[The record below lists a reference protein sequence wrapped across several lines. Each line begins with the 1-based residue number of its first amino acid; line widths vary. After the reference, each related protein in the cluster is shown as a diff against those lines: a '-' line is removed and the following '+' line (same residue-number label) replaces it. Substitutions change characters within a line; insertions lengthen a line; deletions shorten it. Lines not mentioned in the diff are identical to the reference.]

1 MSLQI
6 YILGSLWH
14 EERHPYDIKKR
25 ILENTSNT
33 VSITDGNLYYNF
45 DALHKKGYLDKV
57 ETVQSEG
64 HPDKSNYAITESGR
78 EALKDM
84 IYKSFKNPKDIRSL
98 LAPLFFVRLVDISRI
113 QFMLTEAIAQKEQE
127 LQEMTA
133 RTASWQPVNI
143 EAGYEECYEFLIRYG
158 RSGRTHELDNLKDLL
173 GVISR
178 MQEDRS
184 DRQ

>member
-45 DALHKKGYLDKV
+45 DALYKKGYLEKV

-84 IYKSFKNPKDIRSL
+84 IYKSFKHPKDIRSL
-98 LAPLFFVRLVDISRI
+98 LAPLFFVKLVDIDRI
-113 QFMLTEAIAQKEQE
+113 LYMLSEAIEQKEQE
-127 LQEMTA
+127 LDEMKK
-133 RTASWQPVNI
+133 RTASWQPQNV
-143 EAGYEECYEFLIRYG
+143 EAGYEECYAFLIRYG
-158 RSGRTHELDNLKDLL
+158 QSGRQHELDNLKDLL
-173 GVISR
+173 GVIQR
-178 MQEDRS
+178 MKEELS
-184 DRQ
+184 